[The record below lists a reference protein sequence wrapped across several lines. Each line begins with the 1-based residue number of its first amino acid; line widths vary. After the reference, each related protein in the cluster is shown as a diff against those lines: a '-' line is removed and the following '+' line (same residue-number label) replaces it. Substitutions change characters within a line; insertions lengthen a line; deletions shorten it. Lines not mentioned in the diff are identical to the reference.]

1 MPNGQTVRLHAL
13 SFLPEDDGVMVGR
26 TDTDSYAVFP
36 ADGVALIEQLA
47 QGMTPAAAS
56 DWYQQSFGEPVDID
70 DFVQTLA
77 ELDFLDDSTAAATA
91 SANERAE
98 PVSTAQAVRWQ
109 ALGRA
114 VFSPPAWI
122 GYAVLIGATVVLC
135 ATHPSLLPH
144 QDHAFFSRYLLVIEL
159 TVAFGQLPLIL
170 IHECFHVL
178 AARRLGLRARIRIG
192 HRLYFVVFETVMDGL
207 VIVPR
212 RRRYLPMLAG
222 MLADLLLA
230 CALTIVAWA
239 TRDGGRTTLVSG
251 VCLALALTTLV
262 RLAMEFFL
270 FLRTD
275 VYYLAATLS
284 GCVDLHTTT
293 REIVHNW
300 VWTRLRRPDRRTD
313 PARWHPNDVRAAR
326 WYAPLYLLGYGV
338 ALALLATV
346 LLPISWR
353 FLHTSVSAALG
364 HNLSSARFWDAAG
377 LLLLNTA
384 QPATAGLLKVR
395 DLVTGRRSD
404 RAAAARRV
412 HARARREFVSQ
423 SSAVSPQIQPPQI
436 QPPLVPTEVK

>member
-1 MPNGQTVRLHAL
+1 MLSVRLHTL
-13 SFLPEDDGVMVGR
+13 TFLPEDEGVMVGC
-26 TDTDSYAVFP
+26 TDTNSYALFP
-36 ADGVALIEQLA
+36 PDGVALIQQLA
-47 QGMTPAAAS
+47 NGVSPGAAS
-56 DWYQQSFGEPVDID
+56 DWYQRTYGEPVDID

-77 ELDFLDDSTAAATA
+77 ELDFIDDGDADAD
-91 SANERAE
+91 
-98 PVSTAQAVRWQ
+98 PPPVRWQ
-109 ALGRA
+109 GLGRA
-114 VFSPPAWI
+114 VFSPVAWV
-122 GYAVLIGATVVLC
+122 GYALLIGAAILVCT
-135 ATHPSLLPH
+135 AQPALLPH

-192 HRLYFVVFETVMDGL
+192 YRLYFVVFETVMDGL

-230 CALTIVAWA
+230 CLLTIVAWA
-239 TRDGGRTTLVSG
+239 TRDGGRTTLTSG
-251 VCLALALTTLV
+251 VCLALALTTLI

-300 VWTRLRRPDRRTD
+300 LWRQLGRPDRMTD

-326 WYAPLYLLGYGV
+326 WYAPLYLLGYAV
-338 ALALLATV
+338 AITLLATV

-377 LLLLNTA
+377 LLALNTA
-384 QPATAGLLKVR
+384 QPAFAGLLKVR
-395 DLVTGRRSD
+395 DLVGGRRAD
-404 RAAAARRV
+404 RAAAVRREQARRNHV
-412 HARARREFVSQ
+412 RSEHAH
-423 SSAVSPQIQPPQI
+423 
-436 QPPLVPTEVK
+436 PPLLPTEVK